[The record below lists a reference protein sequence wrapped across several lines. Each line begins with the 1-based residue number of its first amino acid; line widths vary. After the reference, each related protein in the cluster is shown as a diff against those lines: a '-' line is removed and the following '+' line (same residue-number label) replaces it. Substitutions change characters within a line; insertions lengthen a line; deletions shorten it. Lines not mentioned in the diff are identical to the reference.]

1 MFLGLADETWLN
13 DEVINSYMEMLMQR
27 EEAISSP
34 QSLYLSSFFFVK
46 LMNEGEDEFDDT
58 REYTYQNV
66 KRWAKNI
73 DIFKM
78 RYIFSAINIK
88 KCHWKVIY
96 WILEFKV
103 IVIYDPMGCLKS
115 DVEKYAVHALEVKI
129 KTIFISIIKTLFNVI
144 VGM

>member
-1 MFLGLADETWLN
+1 MFLGLTNGIWLN
-13 DEVINSYMEMLMQR
+13 DEIINSYMRMLMER
-27 EEAISSP
+27 EAYILSP
-34 QSLYLSSFFFVK
+34 TSLYLSSFFFVK
-46 LMNEGEDEFDDT
+46 LMAEQEEEYNDT

-78 RYIFSAINIK
+78 RYIFSTINIK
-88 KCHWKVIY
+88 NSHWKVIY

-115 DVEKYAVHALEVKI
+115 DVEKYAVHALEVNI

>member
-1 MFLGLADETWLN
+1 MFLGLAARAWLDDEI
-13 DEVINSYMEMLMQR
+13 INFYMEMLMQR
-27 EEAISSP
+27 EEAILSP
-34 QSLYLSSFFFVK
+34 QSLYLLSFFFVK
-46 LMNEGEDEFDDT
+46 LMGEGENDT
-58 REYTYQNV
+58 RKYTYQNV
-66 KRWAKNI
+66 QKWVKI

-88 KCHWKVIY
+88 EFHWKVIY

-103 IVIYDPMGCLKS
+103 IVIYDPLGCKKS
-115 DVEKYAVHALEVKI
+115 DVEEFAVHALEVNI

>member
-1 MFLGLADETWLN
+1 MFLGLAARTWLN
-13 DEVINSYMEMLMQR
+13 DEIINFYMEMLMQR
-27 EEAISSP
+27 EEAILSP

-46 LMNEGEDEFDDT
+46 LMDEDIT
-58 REYTYQNV
+58 REYTYQKV
-66 KRWAKNI
+66 KRWVKV

-78 RYIFSAINIK
+78 RYIFTTINMK
-88 KCHWKVIY
+88 KFHWKVIY

-103 IVIYDPMGCLKS
+103 IVIYDPMGCKRS
-115 DVEKYAVHALEVKI
+115 DVEKYAVHALEVNI